1 MNATIARLTMST
13 LFGHRRGLLLFI
25 LPGVL
30 LALCVLLALTVDDT
44 AEFSTALL
52 QLFGLAVIIPLISLL
67 AATGALASEIDDG
80 SIVYLLSKPIRR
92 STIVLTKALVA
103 LAVIVVLGA
112 VPMVIAGLILDL
124 GDPGTAFAFGAG
136 TVVAGIAYTAIF
148 TALSVTSGNAVTV
161 GLIYAL
167 LWEGVMG
174 QYVPGAKA
182 LSVQQW
188 SLAVVHKLTDAPHVT
203 SAVKLP
209 IASILLVV
217 VTIVGITGA
226 ITRLRSRTLSSAEEK
241 PSPPGR
247 DLSVQPGC
255 FAARR
260 SELVTNSIVW
270 N

>member
-52 QLFGLAVIIPLISLL
+52 QMFGLAVIVPLVSLL

-92 STIVLTKALVA
+92 STIIVTKALVA
-103 LAVIVVLGA
+103 IGVIAVLGA
-112 VPMVIAGLILDL
+112 VPMVIAGLILDS
-124 GDPGTAFAFGAG
+124 GDPRTALAFGAG
-136 TVVAGIAYTAIF
+136 TLVAGIAYTAVF
-148 TALSVTSGNAVTV
+148 TALSVMSGNAVTI

-174 QYVPGAKA
+174 QYVGGAKA

-188 SLAVVHKLTDAPHVT
+188 SLAVVHHLTDAPHVK

-209 IASILLVV
+209 IAVILLVA
-217 VTIVGITGA
+217 VTVVGITLA
-226 ITRLRSRTLSSAEEK
+226 IGRLRSLVLST
-241 PSPPGR
+241 
-247 DLSVQPGC
+247 
-255 FAARR
+255 
-260 SELVTNSIVW
+260 SE
-270 N
+270 